1 MTTSEFAADS
11 LVRTYLGGRTLEPIH
26 FRAVVWMAERRLP
39 SGMMPVLDATMRT
52 DIDNQAGAAQ
62 RSGHSSQA
70 SSKAPTVCALLHR
83 AYVISPPMPD
93 PIGTLLHRASHRTVG
108 RNSERHSRG

>member
-1 MTTSEFAADS
+1 MTTSEFAAES
-11 LVRTYLGGRTLEPIH
+11 LVRTYLRGRSMEPIL
-26 FRAVVWMAERRLP
+26 FRAVVWMAEKRLT

-62 RSGHSSQA
+62 WRGHSSPA
-70 SSKAPTVCALLHR
+70 SFKAPTVCALLHR
-83 AYVISPPMPD
+83 AYVLSPPMPD
-93 PIGTLLHRASHRTVG
+93 PIGTPLHRASHRTVG